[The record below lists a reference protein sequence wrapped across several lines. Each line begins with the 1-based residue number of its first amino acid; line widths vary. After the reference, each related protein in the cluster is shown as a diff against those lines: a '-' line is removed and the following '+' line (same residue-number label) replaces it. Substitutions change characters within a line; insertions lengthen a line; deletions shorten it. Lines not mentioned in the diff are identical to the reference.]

1 MGWGSL
7 LSAFFKVLSN
17 LSEYLSRR
25 QLLEAG
31 KDQAT
36 KESLEST
43 LSNIDKASDVKAELS
58 SNHNGEFSSRVRDK
72 YTRADE

>member
-17 LSEYLSRR
+17 VSEYLSRR

-43 LSNIDKASDVKAELS
+43 LSNIDKATDVKKELS
-58 SNHNGEFSSRVRDK
+58 GNPDGKFSDSVRNK
-72 YTRADE
+72 YTRSDE